1 MKKILLSILFVS
13 VSLMAVDSVAGA
25 EKYVKK
31 CAVCHGANAKKI
43 PIKGMK
49 PIAGMKITKLVKI
62 LRYYQAGAPIG
73 DWESNVV
80 AVGHGF
86 SREMIDSTMY
96 LSQRDM
102 DNIGVY
108 VNSLK

>member
-1 MKKILLSILFVS
+1 MLFVS

-25 EKYVKK
+25 ERYMKK
-31 CAVCHGANAKKI
+31 CASCHGANARKI
-43 PIKGMK
+43 PIEGMK

-73 DWESNVV
+73 DWESSVV

-86 SREMIDSTMY
+86 SRGMVDSTMY
-96 LSQRDM
+96 LSPRAM
-102 DNIGVY
+102 DNIAVY